1 MEGEIQATDEKTKT
15 DPKVKKIINENREIM
30 NASNNSMFHVTDK
43 DAVAAFSKTS
53 SLADQMKLVRKW
65 WSEMDENKGRLELP
79 MKIVSDFMTKKGITP
94 DREKAKAI
102 IYKAQIG
109 REKRQLVT
117 LDEFNRIFC
126 KGIFKDA
133 LINVVE
139 SIDSNGKSNSEAL
152 PLSIKISQYQREL
165 MMDGLMKDKN
175 RYEEGK
181 AVLEALSSLKRE
193 EDPHYQ
199 IDETELRTFVEEPF
213 GKKMKEREVAMR
225 HSKFNPIARKFEDN
239 YLNAINVIEGP
250 TQKEIKNQDL
260 ENKFYTAGID
270 EEVNKTFLQQKRD
283 YLVKEF
289 EENKKYE
296 SNKSSIF
303 DADGSMD
310 RPKRPTLMG
319 VASKIIN
326 KLQSELPGIQQHS
339 GRKNT
344 NTSVTIPQIYFSTD
358 RQSRLG
364 EESDLLE
371 KFQSVI
377 MHKPFIRNA
386 LL

>member
-1 MEGEIQATDEKTKT
+1 MEGEIQATDEKIKT
-15 DPKVKKIINENREIM
+15 DPKIKKIINENREIM
-30 NASNNSMFHVTDK
+30 NTSNNSMFHVTDK

-239 YLNAINVIEGP
+239 YLN
-250 TQKEIKNQDL
+250 DF

-270 EEVNKTFLQQKRD
+270 EEVNIFKQKRD
-283 YLVKEF
+283 YCIRRCL
-289 EENKKYE
+289 
-296 SNKSSIF
+296 
-303 DADGSMD
+303 
-310 RPKRPTLMG
+310 KRKTLKRWFL
-319 VASKIIN
+319 SFYI
-326 KLQSELPGIQQHS
+326 L
-339 GRKNT
+339 KN
-344 NTSVTIPQIYFSTD
+344 
-358 RQSRLG
+358 
-364 EESDLLE
+364 
-371 KFQSVI
+371 
-377 MHKPFIRNA
+377 
-386 LL
+386 